1 MYINLL
7 LLPMVNVSTLIY
19 VLENLEDKS
28 DELINLEEILELE
41 QKYLGKFFEMIDR
54 TKLEVKPALVD
65 KILQAASTD

>member
-1 MYINLL
+1 
-7 LLPMVNVSTLIY
+7 MVNVSTLVY
-19 VLENLEDKS
+19 VLENLEGKS

-54 TKLEVKPALVD
+54 AKPEVKPELVD

>member
-7 LLPMVNVSTLIY
+7 LLPMVNVSTLVY

>member
-1 MYINLL
+1 MYTKFIM
-7 LLPMVNVSTLIY
+7 PMVNVSTLVY

-41 QKYLGKFFEMIDR
+41 QKYLGRFFEMIDR

>member
-1 MYINLL
+1 
-7 LLPMVNVSTLIY
+7 MVNVSTLVY

-41 QKYLGKFFEMIDR
+41 QKYLGKFFEVIDR